1 METLLDLKLLRK
13 EDIDSLNLRIGQKNL
28 LKLALEKLNVNEK
41 NEDESIAIQE
51 EESDNEG
58 EVTESEIVT
67 GKERNTS
74 EVITILDSKENFEI
88 KKQFKKLQMSCND
101 LLSTKE
107 KAISISHKVT
117 ILEDRAHVRCFYC
130 QEKR

>member
-1 METLLDLKLLRK
+1 MLDLKLSRK
-13 EDIDSLNLRIGQKNL
+13 EDIDSLNLRIRQKNL

-58 EVTESEIVT
+58 EVTELEIVT

-88 KKQFKKLQMSCND
+88 KKQLKKLQMSCND
-101 LLSTKE
+101 HLSGRLNNITFFNKM
-107 KAISISHKVT
+107 
-117 ILEDRAHVRCFYC
+117 
-130 QEKR
+130 